1 MGVPPMMMTVA
12 RRHDGPVSRIVPPE
26 LYLRA
31 SFRVLRL
38 ARFLFKAG
46 LIGPL
51 GPGLAV
57 SWSNRLTEIGI
68 VAWRARRRRLLG

>member
-1 MGVPPMMMTVA
+1 MMMVA
-12 RRHDGPVSRIVPPE
+12 QRQDGLVSRVVPPE

-46 LIGPL
+46 LIGPPAL
-51 GPGLAV
+51 GLALRV
-57 SWSNRLTEIGI
+57 SNRLSETGMA
-68 VAWRARRRRLLG
+68 AWRTRRRRLLG